1 MATEAPSDS
10 QVHPR
15 VRHVFAIK
23 WNASLRRRSGVG
35 EGFGKASVSA
45 LWAAWGSSL
54 KIPRQQTNPLA
65 INDNQQ
71 NPLSS
76 PRGFSDAFAG
86 IQGNFP
92 EQSSPGQDPFRQD
105 GSIPAAANIDETIAS
120 TDLHAT
126 SDALNMLS
134 HAAQLD
140 TYASPGQRSHA
151 SGRLAS
157 VLTPGQGGVTPAS
170 NNVGNDPLQYAL
182 IAQGLMTASQ
192 VIQLIARYACIHFP
206 RTRC

>member
-1 MATEAPSDS
+1 MVSR
-10 QVHPR
+10 VLLL
-15 VRHVFAIK
+15 VRHVFEIK
-23 WNASLRRRSGVG
+23 RNASLRRRTGVG

-71 NPLSS
+71 NLLSS
-76 PRGFSDAFAG
+76 SRGFSDAFAG

-92 EQSSPGQDPFRQD
+92 EQSSSDQDSFRQD
-105 GSIPAAANIDETIAS
+105 GSIPVANIDETITS